1 VKTQRTLAVLA
12 AVLFVG
18 AVALATSGTQM
29 LSLGAALAAI
39 SDTAE
44 QTVHDWLVRF
54 VGPWVWI
61 EVVEPLLVRPA
72 WLPVGSLG
80 LVFAGLAA
88 SWPTGGAAR
97 RSHRRS

>member
-18 AVALATSGTQM
+18 AVALATTGTQT
-29 LSLGAALAAI
+29 LSLGAAMAFLSA
-39 SDTAE
+39 SAE
-44 QTVHDWLVRF
+44 QTVHDWLVRI
-54 VGPWVWI
+54 VGPWAWTD
-61 EVVEPLLVRPA
+61 VVEPLLIRPA
-72 WLPVGSLG
+72 WLPFGSLG
-80 LVFAGLAA
+80 LVCAGLAA